1 LRTLKAKRRLLFI
14 SLFLAGTFFY
24 GSLLGSMDW
33 PSPAGKMISN
43 FGYNDSGKPLLGIVF
58 AGEDPVLAAEQGELL
73 FQSREGGGIS
83 RLPSPLGSWLALD
96 HGDGIVSVYSR
107 MENAAP
113 ALPAR
118 PAKGAAVGEPG
129 NTGWSKTKGFYFSLF
144 DRRERRWINPGI
156 IITPREDTRPP
167 VIASVRLRDGEGRLL
182 DLSQT
187 RAIRQGRYAV
197 SVAAFDTLPESGP
210 PLAPFRILCM
220 VNGSEV
226 GVLNFETYSVRD
238 GSLMIYKNGLV
249 PARDIYA
256 PYPAYEIG
264 EVLFTRGQAS
274 LEVIA
279 QDISGNTRNAVYR
292 LMVE

>member
-1 LRTLKAKRRLLFI
+1 MKRLFLFI
-14 SLFLAGTFFY
+14 SLFLAGALFS
-24 GSLLGSMDW
+24 GSPLDSMDW
-33 PSPAGKMISN
+33 PSSTGKVINN

-58 AGEDPVLAAEQGELL
+58 EGEDPALAVEQGELL
-73 FQSREGGGIS
+73 FQSREGGPS

-96 HGDGIVSVYSR
+96 HGDGIISVYSR
-107 MENAAP
+107 MENVSP
-113 ALPAR
+113 ALPPR
-118 PAKGAAVGEPG
+118 PARGAAVGNSG
-129 NTGWSKTKGFYFSLF
+129 NSGWSKTRGFYFSLF

-167 VIASVRLRDGEGRLL
+167 VISSVRLKDGEGRFL
-182 DLSQT
+182 DPAQT
-187 RAIRQGRYAV
+187 RTIQQGRYVV
-197 SVAAFDTLPESGP
+197 SVTAFDTLLESGES

-226 GVLNFETYSVRD
+226 GVLNFETYSVSD

-256 PYPAYEIG
+256 SYPAYEIG
-264 EVLFTRGQAS
+264 EVSFTRGQAN

-279 QDISGNTRNAVYR
+279 QDISGNSRNVVYR

>member
-1 LRTLKAKRRLLFI
+1 MKYRFRLILLLSWGMIF
-14 SLFLAGTFFY
+14 SGPP
-24 GSLLGSMDW
+24 LGSMDW
-33 PSPAGKMISN
+33 PSPSGKIISN
-43 FGYNDSGKPLLGIVF
+43 FGLNDSGKPLLGITF
-58 AGEDPVLAAEQGELL
+58 EEDGPVRAAEQGELL
-73 FQSREGGGIS
+73 FQSWEEGAS
-83 RLPSPLGSWLALD
+83 RLPSPLGAWLALD
-96 HGDGIVSVYSR
+96 HGDGIISMYSR

-113 ALPAR
+113 ALQPGTAR
-118 PAKGAAVGEPG
+118 GAAVGNSG
-129 NTGWSKTKGFYFSLF
+129 DSGWSKTKGFYFSLF
-144 DRRERRWINPGI
+144 DRRERRWINPAI

-167 VIASVRLRDGEGRLL
+167 VISLVRLKDEEGRLL
-182 DLSQT
+182 DPAQT
-187 RAIRQGRYAV
+187 RTVRQGRYV
-197 SVAAFDTLPESGP
+197 VFVAAFDTLLGPDDP

-220 VNGSEV
+220 ANGTEV

-249 PARDIYA
+249 PAKDIYA

-264 EVLFTRGQAS
+264 EVSFTRGQAS